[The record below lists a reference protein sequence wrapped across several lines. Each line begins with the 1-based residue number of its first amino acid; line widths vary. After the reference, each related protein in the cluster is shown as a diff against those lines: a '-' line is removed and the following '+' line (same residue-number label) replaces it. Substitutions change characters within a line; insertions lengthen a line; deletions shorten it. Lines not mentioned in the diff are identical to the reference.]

1 MKLKYINQIKININN
16 FSNKRTSNLLDG
28 TYRSVYKGKS
38 LNFDGLRAYEINDDV
53 KDIDWKSSSRSGQVL
68 VKQYVSDKKHNIL
81 FILDTGEKMEAYANV
96 RDIKKELALY
106 TAGTLGYLAVKNGDF
121 IGFLF
126 NEDKK
131 TNFLPFKCNIDNL
144 EEYLVTY
151 EKHMTIKD
159 KFNINDSLNY
169 IVKNLKKRMIIF
181 IITDLGGIDKMDN
194 NLLRQ
199 LSFYNDIMLINI
211 EDMNMVGDELY
222 DIDSSNYIPS
232 IFLNDKT
239 LNELEENIKNNMFI
253 DNKHKFNK
261 NRIDMVSIGKMED
274 INIRIIELLER
285 HRYGNNR

>member
-1 MKLKYINQIKININN
+1 MKLEYINQIKININN

>member
-1 MKLKYINQIKININN
+1 MNKTLLLLIVFASIISLLYISQARLLNWYYERYKIK
-16 FSNKRTSNLLDG
+16 
-28 TYRSVYKGKS
+28 SVE
-38 LNFDGLRAYEINDDV
+38 EIATN
-53 KDIDWKSSSRSGQVL
+53 
-68 VKQYVSDKKHNIL
+68 
-81 FILDTGEKMEAYANV
+81 
-96 RDIKKELALY
+96 IKKQ
-106 TAGTLGYLAVKNGDF
+106 
-121 IGFLF
+121 
-126 NEDKK
+126 
-131 TNFLPFKCNIDNL
+131 DNL

-239 LNELEENIKNNMFI
+239 LNELEESIKNNMFI

-261 NRIDMVSIGKMED
+261 NRIDMVYIGKMED

>member
-38 LNFDGLRAYEINDDV
+38 LNFDGLRAYEVNDDV

-131 TNFLPFKCNIDNL
+131 TNFLPFKCSIDNL

-181 IITDLGGIDKMDN
+181 IITDLGGIDKMDT

-261 NRIDMVSIGKMED
+261 NKIDMVSIGKMED

>member
-239 LNELEENIKNNMFI
+239 LNELEESIKNNMFI